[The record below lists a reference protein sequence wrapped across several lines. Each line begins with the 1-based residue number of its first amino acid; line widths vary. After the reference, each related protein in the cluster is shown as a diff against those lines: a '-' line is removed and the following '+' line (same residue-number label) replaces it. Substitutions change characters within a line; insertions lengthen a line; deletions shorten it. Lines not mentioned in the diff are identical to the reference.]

1 MSTTAS
7 TRTVGV
13 DIQES
18 ETNRAL
24 VEAIEADERGL
35 HRPAH
40 AGARADH
47 RTRPPRHHP

>member
-1 MSTTAS
+1 MSTTAA
-7 TRTVGV
+7 TRPVGV

-18 ETNRAL
+18 ETNRSV
-24 VEAIEADERGL
+24 VEAIELTNEGCTVQ
-35 HRPAH
+35 AH